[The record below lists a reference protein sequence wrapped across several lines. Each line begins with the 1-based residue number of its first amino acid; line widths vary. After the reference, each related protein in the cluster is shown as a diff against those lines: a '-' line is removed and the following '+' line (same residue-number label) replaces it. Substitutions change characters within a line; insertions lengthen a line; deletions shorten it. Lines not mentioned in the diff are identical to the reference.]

1 MKFKYTVLAL
11 ITSFLVLCA
20 GLIIESGLFS
30 TRGADNGLISLAT
43 VAETAG
49 QADSNVQS
57 LSQADDDYDMNS
69 LKIIPAQEQTVS
81 IGSKDRESQFLFEL
95 ELDSKGAAI
104 SRAYLNRFDNLDYKN
119 PQPYLQLLSPV
130 EKQKGQNLLSLA
142 NDVFILVDQKQKL
155 RLNNLDWKFVE
166 KKQNEDGSEQAE
178 FSATILTSSDKDVIN
193 ISKVYTITPGVN
205 HIQCNISVK
214 NVGQIPLTS
223 RFDIQGPLGLPK
235 EGLRT
240 DLRKIITGYKNA
252 KGQIEA
258 VIKSN
263 TDVRKNIVK
272 CLNGKTTQ
280 LERDAANTLASENAA
295 DNFMWASV
303 VDKYFAAIVRPVPF
317 EGAQKIEWIKP
328 GIAEHYEPGLQTNPA
343 QKESMQSCSGFKFN
357 VKDFTLAPGQ
367 SKEFAFQIYLGAKDR
382 ELFEQDPLYSSL
394 GFIKTF
400 DLQTC
405 CSMGWVTSLAFFIL
419 SSMKWMYSFIPNY
432 GVVIIILVLLV
443 RLILH
448 PVTKR
453 SQVSMMSMQKLGPMA
468 EEIRKKYANNK
479 TEMNKQMMLLY
490 REKGASPI
498 MGCLPMLLQM
508 PIWIALYSAIQ
519 ASVELRG
526 APFLPF
532 WITDLSSPDALF
544 RFKAFTIPFIDAEV
558 SSFNL
563 LPLLLGV
570 SFYLQQKL
578 MPQSAATT
586 DPRVAQQQKMMLWMM
601 PIMMLVFLYN
611 APSGLN
617 LYIMASTF
625 GGVIEQMVI
634 RKHIR
639 EKQEAEAQ
647 GKVPVTSKT
656 GGKVK
661 KKKNKPFFKN
671 QM

>member
-11 ITSFLVLCA
+11 VTIFLALCT

-30 TRGADNGLISLAT
+30 KGHADNNLITLAT

-49 QADSNVQS
+49 QADANVQT
-57 LSQADDDYDMNS
+57 LLQADDYDVNS
-69 LKIIPAQEQTVS
+69 LMTMPAQAQIVS
-81 IGSKDRESQFLFEL
+81 IGSKDRQSNFLFEL

-104 SRAYLNRFDNLDYKN
+104 SRAYLNRFDNLDYKD

-130 EKQKGQNLLSLA
+130 EKQKGQNVLSLA
-142 NDVFILVDQKQKL
+142 NDTFILVEQKQKL
-155 RLNNLDWKFVE
+155 RLNNLDWKFVG
-166 KKQNEDGSEQAE
+166 KKQNDDGSEQAE
-178 FSATILTSSDKDVIN
+178 FSADILTSSGKDVIR
-193 ISKVYTITPGVN
+193 ISKVYTITPGIN
-205 HIQCNISVK
+205 HIQCSIKVE
-214 NVGQIPLTS
+214 NVSQIPLTS
-223 RFDIQGPLGLPK
+223 RFDIQSPLGMPK
-235 EGLRT
+235 EGTRT

-252 KGQIEA
+252 KGQIETVTKA
-258 VIKSN
+258 N
-263 TDVRKNIVK
+263 TDIRKNIVK
-272 CLNGKTTQ
+272 WLNGKMSQ
-280 LERDAANTLASENAA
+280 LDKDAAISLASENAA
-295 DNFMWASV
+295 NDFLWVST
-303 VDKYFAAIVRPVPF
+303 VDKYFAAIVRPVPSQD
-317 EGAQKIEWIKP
+317 ANAVDWVKP
-328 GIAEHYEPGLQTNPA
+328 GLAEHYEPGLQMNPS
-343 QKESMQSCSGFKFN
+343 QKESKQTGSGFKFN

-367 SKEFAFQIYLGAKDR
+367 SKEFVFQVYLGAKDK
-382 ELFEQDPLYSSL
+382 ELFEQNPLYSSL

-405 CSMGWVTSLAFFIL
+405 CSMGWITSLAFFIL
-419 SSMKWMYSFIPNY
+419 TVMKWMYMFIPNY
-432 GVVIIILVLLV
+432 GVVIIILVLFV
-443 RLILH
+443 RLLLH
-448 PVTKR
+448 PITKR
-453 SQVSMMSMQKLGPMA
+453 SQVSMMSMQKLGPMS

-490 REKGASPI
+490 REKGTSPI

-526 APFLPF
+526 EPFLPF
-532 WITDLSSPDALF
+532 WITDLSSPDAIF
-544 RFKAFTIPFIDAEV
+544 RFKAFTIPLLNAEIE
-558 SSFNL
+558 SFNL

-578 MPQSAATT
+578 TPQTAAGA

-625 GGVIEQMVI
+625 GGVIEQYVI

-639 EKQEAEAQ
+639 EKQEAEAE
-647 GKVPVTSKT
+647 GRIPVTSKT
-656 GGKVK
+656 GGKIK
-661 KKKNKPFFKN
+661 KKKPKPFFKN